1 MAWITPKT
9 NWTSSDY
16 YNFADLNRVENN
28 INELRIYLV
37 SIGYV
42 IPVIT
47 VNTTR
52 INTSYDLVSSI
63 NRIENNINTIR
74 LAFVTPGDWQSTI
87 VWDHTV
93 KFTEVS
99 ANRWE
104 SSVFSLYTLA
114 QNVFASFTY
123 SGTFGCGN
131 QGGLA

>member
-37 SIGYV
+37 SIGYL
-42 IPVIT
+42 IPAIT

-87 VWDHTV
+87 TWDYTT
-93 KFTEVS
+93 KFTEAH

-104 SSVFSLYTLA
+104 SSVFNLYTLA
-114 QNVFASFTY
+114 QNVYASFTY
-123 SGTFGCGN
+123 SGTFASGN